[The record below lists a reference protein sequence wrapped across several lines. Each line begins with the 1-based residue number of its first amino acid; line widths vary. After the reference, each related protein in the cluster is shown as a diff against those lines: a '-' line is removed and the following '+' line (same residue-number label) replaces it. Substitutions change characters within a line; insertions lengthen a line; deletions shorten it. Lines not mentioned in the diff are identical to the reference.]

1 VRWKWQEWSC
11 LRFSNVEKNELLL
24 KYHMVASAELE
35 PARTLKKPG
44 MCMELF
50 RLEFLL
56 VRFCL
61 PFQFFHVYECPV
73 VIN

>member
-44 MCMELF
+44 MCMEL
-50 RLEFLL
+50 
-56 VRFCL
+56 CL